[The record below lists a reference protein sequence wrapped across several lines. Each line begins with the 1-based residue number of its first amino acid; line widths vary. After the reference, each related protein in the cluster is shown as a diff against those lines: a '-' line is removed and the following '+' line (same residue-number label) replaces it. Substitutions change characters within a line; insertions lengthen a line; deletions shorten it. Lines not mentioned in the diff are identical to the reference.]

1 MTLPTQRLRSGAAS
15 VPSPL
20 GYDTDRRGDAC
31 VAPTTSGRAA
41 ETLGR
46 RSGKSR
52 AVLVRRAKGMTAGL
66 QPYPAMK
73 DSGVEWLGEIP
84 AHWGVTRLGNAA
96 TNHRDDARAAP
107 VTRRRRP
114 TRLPHFDYSQQGAYF
129 VTICT
134 RNRACLFGEVVD
146 GEMQLSDVGEVA
158 HTMWERIPTHA
169 PLVETDAW
177 IVMPNHVHGVIFI
190 AGSDTV
196 VSPNTGISPT
206 VGATPASPL
215 QRPSGP
221 PKRSLGAIVG
231 SYKSAVSR
239 RINELRRSRGA
250 PIWQRNYYEHVIR
263 DDTALNRIRQYIMEN
278 PARWAEDP
286 ENPERSPCDRRRA

>member
-1 MTLPTQRLRSGAAS
+1 MG
-15 VPSPL
+15 
-20 GYDTDRRGDAC
+20 G
-31 VAPTTSGRAA
+31 
-41 ETLGR
+41 

-52 AVLVRRAKGMTAGL
+52 AVPVRWAKGMIAVL
-66 QPYPAMK
+66 HPYPAMK
-73 DSGVEWLGEIP
+73 DSGVEWLGKVP

-114 TRLPHFDYSQQGAYF
+114 TRLPQFDYSQQGAYF

-158 HTMWERIPTHA
+158 HAMWERIPTHA

-190 AGSDTV
+190 AGSGTAG
-196 VSPNTGISPT
+196 SPNTGASPT
-206 VGATPASPL
+206 VGATHASPL

-221 PKRSLGAIVG
+221 LKRSLGAIVG

-239 RINELRRSRGA
+239 RINELRQSRGA

-263 DDTALNRIRQYIMEN
+263 DDTALNHIRQYIMEN

-286 ENPERSPCDRRRA
+286 ENPVRSLCGGRRA